1 MWMRAIT
8 FLGWQNWAETLR
20 KNTPDAV
27 RRGKNSARVGEKP
40 TLLKTRDYQNYLIL
54 SSNT

>member
-27 RRGKNSARVGEKP
+27 EKFCKGGRKP